1 MTASP
6 YQNTA
11 DQLEALLRRELALYT
26 EVRDISNSQKA
37 LILQSD
43 AGALMQLISE
53 KQMRIE
59 RIAELETQA
68 APLKQR
74 REVELDLWP
83 AEARAKVDPLVRELQ
98 ALLKE
103 IVTLEEESRN
113 LVESTNRRSSQ
124 QVARIQRGKAML
136 NAYGKA
142 AQGGGISPRYSDHN
156 A

>member
-6 YQNTA
+6 YQQTA
-11 DQLEALLRRELALYT
+11 DELEALLRRELELYV
-26 EVRDISNSQKA
+26 EVREISRSQKD

-43 AGALMQLISE
+43 ANALMLLIAE
-53 KQMRIE
+53 KQTRLD
-59 RIAELETQA
+59 RIAELEQSA

-74 REVELDLWP
+74 REAELERWP

-98 ALLKE
+98 TTLGE
-103 IVTLEEESRN
+103 IVSLEEESRA
-113 LVESTNRRSSQ
+113 LVESTNQRSSQ

-142 AQGGGISPRYSDHN
+142 ARGGGASPRYSDRN
-156 A
+156 I